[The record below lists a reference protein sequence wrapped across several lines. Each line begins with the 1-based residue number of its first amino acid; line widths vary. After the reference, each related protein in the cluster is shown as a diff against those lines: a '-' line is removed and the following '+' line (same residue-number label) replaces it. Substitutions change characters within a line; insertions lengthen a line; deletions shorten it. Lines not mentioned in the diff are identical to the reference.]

1 MARYTGPRCKLCR
14 RFGEPLMLR
23 GDRCATKCA
32 LQRRAQPT
40 GFRQT
45 RRRRLSDRA
54 LQLREKQK
62 ARYTYGILERQFR
75 RYYEEAV
82 RRPGVTGDNLL
93 RLLETRL
100 DNIVYRLGWADS
112 RAQARQ
118 VVNHGHIA
126 VNGRKSAIASTHA
139 RPNDIVS
146 WTESGKKTEYFK
158 IVQETVKSKEI
169 APWLSLD
176 VDNMTGR
183 VLRLPEA
190 IEAGAKFDPLV
201 IVEYYSR

>member
-1 MARYTGPRCKLCR
+1 MARYTGPRCRLCR
-14 RFGEPLMLR
+14 RFGEPLMLS
-23 GDRCATKCA
+23 GDKCATKCA
-32 LQRRAQPT
+32 LQRRAPTT

-62 ARYTYGILERQFR
+62 ARYTYGVLERQFR

-100 DNIVYRLGWADS
+100 DNVVYRLGWADS

-126 VNGRKSAIASTHA
+126 VNGRKSAIASAHV
-139 RPNDIVS
+139 RLDDEVS

-158 IVQETVKSKEI
+158 VVQETVKSKEI

-176 VDNMTGR
+176 AENMTGR